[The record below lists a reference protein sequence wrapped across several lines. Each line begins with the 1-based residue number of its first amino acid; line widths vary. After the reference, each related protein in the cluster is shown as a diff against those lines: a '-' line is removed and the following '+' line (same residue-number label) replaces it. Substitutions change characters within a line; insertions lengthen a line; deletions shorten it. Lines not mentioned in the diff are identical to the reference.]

1 MIEHKTLS
9 LEQAQS
15 VIDAVLGKAKEI
27 GHRGIAVC
35 VVDKSS
41 EIIAC
46 ARMNKMHPRYGKAAH
61 RKAYTAAVF
70 ERDTNGV
77 IKFWDHQAEQGHRGP
92 SDWND
97 NMLTTLPGGLCVLH
111 GQDVVGAIAVA
122 GGNETFNDWQFA
134 EVGIQALGPGYRHRV
149 DWD

>member
-1 MIEHKTLS
+1 MIEQKTLS
-9 LEQAQS
+9 LEQAQTVIAA
-15 VIDAVLGKAKEI
+15 VIDKAKEI
-27 GHRGIAVC
+27 GHRGIAVY

-46 ARMNKMHPRYGKAAH
+46 ARMDNMHPRYGKAAH

-70 ERDTNGV
+70 ERNTNGV
-77 IKFWDHQAEQGHRGP
+77 IKFWDGQAEHGHRGP

-97 NMLTTLPGGLCVLH
+97 TMLTTLPGGLCVLH
-111 GQDVVGAIAVA
+111 GSDVVGGIAVA
-122 GGNETFNDWQFA
+122 GGNKMFDDWQFA
-134 EVGIQALGPGYRHRV
+134 EVGFQALGEGFRHRV

>member
-1 MIEHKTLS
+1 VIELKTLS
-9 LEQAQS
+9 LEQAQR
-15 VIDAVLGKAKEI
+15 VIEAVLAKAKEI
-27 GHRGIAVC
+27 QHRGVAVC

-46 ARMNKMHPRYGKAAH
+46 ARMDKLHPRYGKAAH
-61 RKAYTAAVF
+61 RKAYTAAVY

-77 IKFWDHQAEQGHRGP
+77 IKFWNEQAEHGHRGP

-97 NMLTTLPGGLCVLH
+97 SMLTTLPGGLCVLH
-111 GQDVVGAIAVA
+111 GDEVLGGLAVA
-122 GGNETFNDWQFA
+122 GGNKQFNDWQFA
-134 EVGIQALGPGYRHRV
+134 EVGIQALGPGYRHRI